1 MRTFRPYAITHI
13 LMLCAA
19 AYSLSGCATSQTLT
33 APCISQAEYDKLA
46 ASEPQKVKSRL
57 TGQGD
62 ADSRV
67 LAGSAI
73 ELRAW
78 GETMLGTLKICTK

>member
-1 MRTFRPYAITHI
+1 MRTCSI
-13 LMLCAA
+13 LLALA
-19 AYSLSGCATSQTLT
+19 LTGCATTQTLT
-33 APCISQAEYDKLA
+33 APCVSQAEYNRLA
-46 ASEPQKVKSRL
+46 AAEPQKVKSRL
-57 TGQGD
+57 IGQGD

-78 GETMLGTLKICTK
+78 GEAMLGTLKICSNKP